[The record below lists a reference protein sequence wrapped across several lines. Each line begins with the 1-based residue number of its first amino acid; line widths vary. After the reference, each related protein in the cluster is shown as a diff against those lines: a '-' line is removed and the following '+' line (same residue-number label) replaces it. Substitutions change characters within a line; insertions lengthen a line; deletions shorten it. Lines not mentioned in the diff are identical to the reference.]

1 MAHRRGGRARAEE
14 LFDTRSRIRAPWVP
28 SFGDRVRLR
37 SHRGR
42 IPFRFPFGSTEGEVD
57 PASHGGNVPRRDPM
71 DPGLPRVSDERD
83 PNRSGFDR
91 DLPRWDLGWDKG
103 KSIVSGRPLPN
114 VRESLPWKETSTTH
128 GSIRMLGRARKRRI
142 RGTETI
148 LDERGHGNAHDPRRK
163 CEVDT
168 GPCRRRERF
177 LVRVGASFDVPI
189 TCTFGVDPVR
199 SPPTVS
205 PRHLLPLH
213 PPKRQ
218 VRRVG
223 KRLAKTDRTSLRS
236 LGVGLGCGGVDDRW
250 VVLPVPGQ
258 DVPIGSMG
266 SFPSTGMLRWTRRG
280 EGHDLRP
287 YVREGRE
294 GGWWAHPSSPC
305 HTLPRWIQ
313 DTSDHPDTNGC
324 FGRCSQRKRSE
335 AI

>member
-1 MAHRRGGRARAEE
+1 
-14 LFDTRSRIRAPWVP
+14 
-28 SFGDRVRLR
+28 
-37 SHRGR
+37 
-42 IPFRFPFGSTEGEVD
+42 
-57 PASHGGNVPRRDPM
+57 M

-287 YVREGRE
+287 DVREGRE
-294 GGWWAHPSSPC
+294 RRRVVGPPIQPVPHPATVDPGHVGSPR
-305 HTLPRWIQ
+305 HERVLWSMLAEEEIRSHLTFPQETDKRW
-313 DTSDHPDTNGC
+313 G
-324 FGRCSQRKRSE
+324 F
-335 AI
+335 